1 MKLELL
7 TKQKYLIEI
16 LAGKEQKQRRQLFE
30 DSDKVP
36 KALKLKK

>member
-7 TKQKYLIEI
+7 TNQKYLIEI
-16 LAGKEQKQRRQLFE
+16 LSGKEQKQRHQLFE
-30 DSDKVP
+30 DSDKVL

>member
-7 TKQKYLIEI
+7 TNQKYLIEI

-30 DSDKVP
+30 DSDKVL

>member
-7 TKQKYLIEI
+7 TNQKYLIEI
-16 LAGKEQKQRRQLFE
+16 LAGKEQEQYRQLFE
-30 DSDKVP
+30 DSDKDL